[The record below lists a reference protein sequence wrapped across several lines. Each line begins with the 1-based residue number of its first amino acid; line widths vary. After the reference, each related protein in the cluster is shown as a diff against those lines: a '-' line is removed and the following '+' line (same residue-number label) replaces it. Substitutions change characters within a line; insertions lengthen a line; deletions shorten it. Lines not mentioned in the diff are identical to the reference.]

1 MNFLGG
7 NSGLRINFLGTVRGE
22 GKSMNLTKKERKALV
37 TTFVA
42 VLEKLLEVS
51 DEPILEGGGEK
62 RFRRSRTDAAKLREI
77 VCAERRN
84 SKPVKLIAKELGVTP
99 GYVYVIAN
107 GKNGATANP

>member
-22 GKSMNLTKKERKALV
+22 GKSMNLTKKERKALL

-42 VLEKLLEVS
+42 VFEKLLDVE
-51 DEPILEGGGEK
+51 EPRRRRGQK
-62 RFRRSRTDAAKLREI
+62 RFRRSRADAVKLREI

-84 SKPVKLIAKELGVTP
+84 NKPVKLIAKELGVTP
-99 GYVYVIAN
+99 AYVYVIAN
-107 GKNGATANP
+107 GKNGATASP

>member
-22 GKSMNLTKKERKALV
+22 GKSMNLTKKERKALL

-42 VLEKLLEVS
+42 VFEKLLDVE
-51 DEPILEGGGEK
+51 EPRLEGAGKK
-62 RFRRSRTDAAKLREI
+62 RFRRSRADAVKLREI

-84 SKPVKLIAKELGVTP
+84 NKPVKLIAKELGVTP
-99 GYVYVIAN
+99 AYVYVIAN
-107 GKNGATANP
+107 GKNGATAST